1 MNIGWGLTS
10 KCNSKCKHCYNASGM
25 QEFKGISFEEA
36 KTIVDKLA
44 NNGIATANR
53 ELLPSGFLA

>member
-36 KTIVDKLA
+36 KTIEDKLA
-44 NNGIATANR
+44 NNGIEKINNGT
-53 ELLPSGFLA
+53 G